1 MLNANANNTNVRFRD
16 PQLYKTIVKCGL
28 ISGWAGERVWVCAIV
43 TVHFYS
49 YSRYIYS
56 TRSIIKGVRVRVRVR
71 EANST
76 WKSWIKSVSKFSMV
90 SPMAAALLFDL
101 V

>member
-1 MLNANANNTNVRFRD
+1 MR
-16 PQLYKTIVKCGL
+16 
-28 ISGWAGERVWVCAIV
+28 
-43 TVHFYS
+43 
-49 YSRYIYS
+49 
-56 TRSIIKGVRVRVRVR
+56 VRVRVRVR